1 MRGPTVRTDKTWR
14 RTRDVSA
21 CSPKETVPKPLVIVE
36 SPAKAKT
43 IEGFLGRDKVRVIAS
58 YGHIRDLPSSA
69 KEVPKS
75 VTDREVRRLG
85 IDVKDHFAPVYV
97 VPEKKKEYVR
107 ALKEALKDASELYLA
122 TDEDREGEAIS
133 WHVLEILKPKV
144 PVKRM
149 VFHEITQQA
158 IEDAIENWRD
168 LDMKLVEAQEGR
180 RILDRLFGYEMSLVT
195 RRRAG
200 GASSAGRVQSVAARL
215 VVERERERMAFR
227 AASYWDLQGAFAV
240 DHSTGAAA
248 AAAATFSA
256 GLVTVDGRRLA
267 TGKDF
272 DAATGQ
278 LAAASDVA
286 LLDEADAAAL
296 AAKLEG
302 ASFRVES
309 VETKAFAERPKP
321 PFTTST
327 LQQEAGRKLNF
338 SAARAMSIAQK
349 LYENGHITYMR
360 TDSTNLSEQAI
371 SAARRQIGALYG
383 DEYLP
388 AQPRTYRGK
397 VKNAQEAHEAI
408 RPAGDAMR
416 VPDDLAA
423 ELHTSDE
430 RRLYE
435 LIWKRAIASQMADA
449 RVRRVTAKLGA
460 STSPD
465 SQPDA
470 QHVVFN
476 ATGRTIEFPGY
487 LRAYVEGADDPDAEL
502 EDREAI
508 LPPLAE
514 GDAVECRELTPSGH
528 TTQPPARYTEASL
541 VKELEERGIG
551 RPSTYASVIDTLLR
565 RDYVWK
571 KGNAMVPSWTAFA
584 KQQLLE
590 RHFSHLIDYEFTAT
604 MEEALDAIARGEG
617 EAEKWLHAFWFG
629 DDGPGLSELI
639 DEEHLATIDPADVNA
654 VHIGRDADGNEII
667 VRVWNNGASVLRGE
681 DKAPVPVE
689 LCPDELTIEKAEELI
704 KEGSGGPRVLGEDPE
719 TGMPVLALTGRY
731 GPFVQLGEMEDGAKE
746 KPKRGSLL
754 EGMTPNTVTLEDA
767 LQILSLPRVVG
778 SDPEGNEII
787 ALNGRYGP
795 YLKKDTDSRSLET
808 EAQLFS
814 VTVEQAEA
822 LFAQPKRRG
831 GRTKA
836 PIGELGPH
844 PETGVPVRV
853 LDGRFGP
860 YVTDGTINATV
871 PRGVDPAS
879 IDLEQGVELLRERE
893 ARGPV
898 TKKTA
903 KKGATKKAAK
913 KSPAGKSSKTPP
925 KAPPKTTTRVV
936 KKGTSSRAKA
946 AKAATKKAAAARTSE
961 PAAIASTET
970 PTEAMAPM
978 PVPAPEAS
986 PSDG

>member
-1 MRGPTVRTDKTWR
+1 M
-14 RTRDVSA
+14 
-21 CSPKETVPKPLVIVE
+21 PKPLVIVE

-227 AASYWDLQGAFAV
+227 AASYWDLQGAFATETA
-240 DHSTGAAA
+240 SSSGATGTN
-248 AAAATFSA
+248 ATFSA
-256 GLVTVDGRRLA
+256 GLITVDGRRLA

-272 DAATGQ
+272 DAATGE
-278 LAAASDVA
+278 LAATADVA
-286 LLDEADAAAL
+286 LLDEAGAAAL
-296 AAKLEG
+296 AVKLEG

-360 TDSTNLSEQAI
+360 TDSTNLSEQAV
-371 SAARRQIGALYG
+371 SAARRQIGTLYG

-388 AQPRTYRGK
+388 TQPRTYRGK

-416 VPDDLAA
+416 VPEDLAA

-460 STSPD
+460 TTRPD

-514 GDAVECRELTPSGH
+514 GDAVECRELTPAGH

-584 KQQLLE
+584 KLQLLE

-629 DDGPGLSELI
+629 DDAPGLSELI

-654 VHIGRDADGNEII
+654 VHIGHDADGNEII
-667 VRVWNNGASVLRGE
+667 VRVWSNGASVLRGDE
-681 DKAPVPVE
+681 KAPVPVE

-719 TGMPVLALTGRY
+719 TGMPVLVLSGRF
-731 GPFVQLGEMEDGAKE
+731 GPFVQLGEMEEGSKE

-754 EGMTPNTVTLEDA
+754 EGMTPNTVMLEDA

-795 YLKKDTDSRSLET
+795 YLKKGTDSRSLET

-814 VTVEQAEA
+814 VTVEQAEG

-836 PIGELGPH
+836 PIGDLGPH

-898 TKKTA
+898 VKKTTKK
-903 KKGATKKAAK
+903 ATKKSATKKKATK
-913 KSPAGKSSKTPP
+913 KSATS
-925 KAPPKTTTRVV
+925 PPKTTTRVV

-946 AKAATKKAAAARTSE
+946 AKAATKKAAAARTRE
-961 PAAIASTET
+961 PAAVGSTEMPAGAADAT
-970 PTEAMAPM
+970 ASAPDS
-978 PVPAPEAS
+978 S
-986 PSDG
+986 PSDP